1 MRISIRTNY
10 SNPPTHGAAIVA
22 TVLADPQL
30 RTQWEADVA
39 AMRQR
44 IHQMRELF
52 VATMKQLASQHDFSF
67 LARQK
72 GMFSF
77 SGLTNVQVDE
87 LRTKHAVYVVGNGGR
102 INVAGMTPGNMQP
115 LCEAIAAV
123 L

>member
-1 MRISIRTNY
+1 M
-10 SNPPTHGAAIVA
+10 A
-22 TVLADPQL
+22 TILGDRDL
-30 RTQWEADVA
+30 RQQWENEVA
-39 AMRQR
+39 VMRQR
-44 IHQMRELF
+44 IQQMRELF
-52 VATMKQLASQHDFSF
+52 VATMKKLAPRHDFSF
-67 LARQK
+67 LIRQK

-102 INVAGMTPGNMQP
+102 INVAGMTPANMQP